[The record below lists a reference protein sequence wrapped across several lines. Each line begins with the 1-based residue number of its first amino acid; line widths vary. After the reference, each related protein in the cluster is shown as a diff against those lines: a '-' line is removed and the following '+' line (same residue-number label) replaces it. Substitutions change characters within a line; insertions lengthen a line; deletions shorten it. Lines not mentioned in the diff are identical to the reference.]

1 VTVGVTG
8 DFAKLDRL
16 RASLRELSSAGFQRE
31 ISDELGRTTMKLVAD
46 EFRTET
52 DPYGDPWRE
61 HSKNTRRKRGSMS
74 RAKILRD
81 SGRMAKSVNFQ
92 PTGSGFR
99 VNIPVEYAPVHQ
111 EGATIA
117 ARSNVRGRTLWHNPD
132 TGRLVGRNTRLKAV
146 YETEAKRA
154 TFGEVVLPQRMML
167 PSSERGLGPIYLDA
181 YNKAATAMI
190 RRKLQVAA

>member
-1 VTVGVTG
+1 MGVTG

-31 ISDELGRTTMKLVAD
+31 ISEELGRTTMKLVAD
-46 EFRTET
+46 EFRAER
-52 DPYGDPWRE
+52 DPYGDPWKL
-61 HSKNTRRKRGSMS
+61 HSINTRRKRGSMA

-81 SGRMAKSVNFQ
+81 TGRMAASVNFQ

-99 VNIPVEYAPVHQ
+99 VNIPVAYAPVHQ

-146 YETEAKRA
+146 YETQAKPA
-154 TFGEVVLPQRMML
+154 TFGEVVIPQRMML
-167 PSSERGLGPIYLDA
+167 PSGERGLGPIYVEA
-181 YNKAATAMI
+181 YTRATAAML
-190 RRKLQVAA
+190 RRKLEVAA